1 MRGHDLRYDCLQED
15 TRMAKVKVNG
25 IELEYECF
33 GQDTCPAIV
42 LIAGSG

>member
-1 MRGHDLRYDCLQED
+1 
-15 TRMAKVKVNG
+15 MAKVKVNG